1 MPELPEVETVVRG
14 LRPPLVGHILT
25 RVEARRPDLR
35 VPIPADLS
43 ERLTGRR
50 VLSVERRAK
59 YILVHTDDGQ
69 VLIAHLGMSGRMTIT
84 RGLPNAYE
92 KHDHVVFET
101 DGGDVVRF
109 NDPRR
114 FGLMLLSD
122 EASLSEHPLLREI
135 GPEPLDPA
143 FTGTVLAQALAG
155 RATPIKAA
163 LLDQK
168 NVAGVGNIYACEAL
182 FQSGLSPR
190 RQAATVTGARAERLV
205 EAVKQVLEKA
215 ILAGGSSLRDHVQ
228 PSGELGYFQHEWSVY
243 GREGEPCQRCAKP
256 IQRLVQSNRS
266 TFFCASCQK

>member
-50 VLSVERRAK
+50 VRSVERRAK

-84 RGLPNAYE
+84 HGLPNAYE

-243 GREGEPCQRCAKP
+243 GREGQPCQRCAKP